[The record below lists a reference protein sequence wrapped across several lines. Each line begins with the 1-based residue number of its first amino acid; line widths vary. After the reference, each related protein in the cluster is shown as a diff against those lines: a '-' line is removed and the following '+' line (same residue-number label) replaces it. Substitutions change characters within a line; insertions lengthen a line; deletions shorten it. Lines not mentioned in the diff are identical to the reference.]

1 METDKLKN
9 NKIAIIGAGHMGNA
23 LAKGFLHCGLKKENL
38 FLSNTSDDNKKVATK
53 ADWIIIA
60 VKPINVQQV
69 IGEIKDIIADKLL
82 LSVAAGV
89 TIEMLQQWTN
99 NNGQKIIR
107 LMPSLPITYN
117 QGVIGFCANKNI
129 SDEEVKQ
136 TKNILSLLGTVI
148 DCQNENDLDAITLI
162 AGCGPALVC
171 YFMEMLAQ
179 SGEEFGLTKEVSQQ
193 LALQTFIGTLTHLQ
207 KTKQSPIE
215 LQNSVAT
222 KGGVTETI
230 IKSLDEKNLS
240 GNFKESLE
248 TGCTKIANL
257 KSSLYNEDK

>member
-1 METDKLKN
+1 M
-9 NKIAIIGAGHMGNA
+9 NKTVGIIGMGHMGTAIMTGLLNA
-23 LAKGFLHCGLKKENL
+23 GLKKENIIT
-38 FLSNTSDDNKKVATK
+38 SNRSADNKQA
-53 ADWIIIA
+53 ALNSDWIIIA
-60 VKPINVQQV
+60 VKPAIVKEV
-69 IGEIKDIIADKLL
+69 IEEIKNVTSDKVL
-82 LSVAAGV
+82 LSVAAGI
-89 TIEMLQQWTN
+89 TIEMLQQWTDN
-99 NNGQKIIR
+99 TEQKIIR

-129 SDEEVKQ
+129 SDKEKEQ

-162 AGCGPALVC
+162 AGCGPAIVC

-179 SGEEFGLTKEVSQQ
+179 SGEEFGLTKEVSQI
-193 LALQTFIGTLTHLQ
+193 LALQTFVGTLIYLGE
-207 KTKQSPIE
+207 TKQTPIE
-215 LQNSVAT
+215 LQNAVAT

-240 GNFKESLE
+240 ENFKESLE
-248 TGCTKIANL
+248 KGYTKIANL